1 MDLSQLPL
9 IDSDTLILGG
19 SVLSV
24 VTMGGILAGQTKNQQ
39 LQQQQQQQVQQQQQP
54 SSSILSTVFT
64 SSKIQSNSKY
74 DVSIPYSAAVELA
87 FQEWTK
93 NNNNNNNNNN
103 NGFKANYKNKA
114 TFDKFQ
120 SLYVE
125 KTIAQVT
132 LKKRMRE
139 MEQLEQTIQTIHDQL
154 EQLKTST

>member
-39 LQQQQQQQVQQQQQP
+39 LQQQQQQVQQQQQP

-74 DVSIPYSAAVELA
+74 DVSIPYHAAVELA

-93 NNNNNNNNNN
+93 NNNHHNNNNNN

-139 MEQLEQTIQTIHDQL
+139 MEQLEQTIQTVHDQL